1 MKVTVKRPHTLDE
14 TYAGV
19 AGELRVAAELVRCGM
34 RVAKPYWTNDEAD
47 LVVLYGTRGRNIPTS
62 RRSRKTLVPVHL
74 QVKAVQFL
82 PSKSRAAETSRR
94 VKIKKRYVE
103 DTRSLCIA
111 IYRVDKDCLWFVDGP
126 KNIIRAYNDQP
137 GRRKKY
143 AELPNAAELSFTI
156 TATEGTK
163 GPSLKDWLV
172 PRDDRQ
178 WLPTRIERVVDN
190 LTANEIDRILQEF
203 ERSGT
208 VW

>member
-1 MKVTVKRPHTLDE
+1 MKTRVKRPHALNN
-14 TYAGV
+14 TYSGV

-47 LVVLYGTRGRNIPTS
+47 LVVLYGTRGRNITTS

-82 PSKSRAAETSRR
+82 PSKSRTAESSRR

-111 IYRVDKDCLWFVDGP
+111 IYRVDTDCLWFIDGP
-126 KNIIRAYNDQP
+126 ENIIRAYNDLP
-137 GRRKKY
+137 RRKRKY
-143 AELPNAAELSFTI
+143 AELPDTAELSFTI
-156 TATEGTK
+156 TATEG
-163 GPSLKDWLV
+163 PLFEEWLV

-178 WLPTRIERVVDN
+178 WLPKRIKRVVDN
-190 LTANEIDRILQEF
+190 LTPNEIDRLFQEF

-208 VW
+208 VP